1 MRNDTV
7 WDRPSWP
14 LKGNYKDTFDEFNRF
29 ADEFINSD
37 DDKIN
42 DNYFKNKLF
51 DETLTIED
59 SKALK
64 DLNLE
69 MPVSLEK
76 IKKNYKKLV
85 KIFHPDVNGNN
96 KKAEEKFKQINE
108 AYSTLKDPVKRQQYD
123 NPQPQGFGPNGFEGM
138 NPNGFE
144 DLFRNF
150 GFNMGQR
157 RPQNRQIDLALD
169 VTMEDVYN
177 GKQIAMEVQL
187 PTGRTKLIDIDI
199 PAGVEEGQTV
209 RYAGMGDNSIQN
221 IPAGDLMVHIRVRNH
236 PRFQRYGDNI
246 LCEEKI
252 LIWDLMLGTHAV
264 VTTLSGRQIKL
275 NVPAGTPPDTT
286 LSCNG
291 EGLPNIRTKKRGN
304 LLVKI
309 KALMPREYT
318 DEQRKKIMEIKHGL

>member
-1 MRNDTV
+1 MDYYSILGVNRDAS
-7 WDRPSWP
+7 DKE
-14 LKGNYKDTFDEFNRF
+14 LKS
-29 ADEFINSD
+29 A
-37 DDKIN
+37 
-42 DNYFKNKLF
+42 
-51 DETLTIED
+51 
-59 SKALK
+59 
-64 DLNLE
+64 
-69 MPVSLEK
+69 
-76 IKKNYKKLV
+76 YKKASMQH
-85 KIFHPDVNGNN
+85 HPDRGGN
-96 KKAEEKFKQINE
+96 EEKFKQINE
-108 AYSTLKDPVKRQQYD
+108 AYSTLKDPQKRQQYD
-123 NPQPQGFGPNGFEGM
+123 NPQPQGFGPGGFEGM
-138 NPNGFE
+138 NLNGFE

-187 PTGRTKLIDIDI
+187 PTGRTKLIDINV

-209 RYAGMGDNSIQN
+209 RYAGMGDNSVQN
-221 IPAGDLMVHIRVRNH
+221 VPPGDLMVHIRVRNH

-264 VTTLSGRQIKL
+264 VTTLSGKQIKL

-291 EGLPNIRTKKRGN
+291 EGLPNIRTKKKGN
-304 LLVKI
+304 LLVRI

>member
-1 MRNDTV
+1 MDHYSILGVNRDAS
-7 WDRPSWP
+7 DKE
-14 LKGNYKDTFDEFNRF
+14 LKT
-29 ADEFINSD
+29 A
-37 DDKIN
+37 
-42 DNYFKNKLF
+42 
-51 DETLTIED
+51 
-59 SKALK
+59 
-64 DLNLE
+64 
-69 MPVSLEK
+69 
-76 IKKNYKKLV
+76 YKKASMQH
-85 KIFHPDVNGNN
+85 HPDRGGDEETF
-96 KKAEEKFKQINE
+96 KKINE
-108 AYSTLKDPVKRQQYD
+108 AYSTLKDPQKRQQYD
-123 NPQPQGFGPNGFEGM
+123 NPQPQGFGPGGFEGM

-144 DLFRNF
+144 DIFRNF

-157 RPQNRQIDLALD
+157 RPQNRQIDIALD

-187 PTGRTKLIDIDI
+187 PTGRTKLIDINI

-209 RYAGMGDNSIQN
+209 RYGGMGDNSVQN
-221 IPAGDLMVHIRVRNH
+221 IPPGDLMVHIRVRNH
-236 PRFQRYGDNI
+236 PRFQRHGDNI

-291 EGLPNIRTKKRGN
+291 EGLPNIRTKKKGN
-304 LLVKI
+304 LLVRI